1 MSGLLAWLA
10 GVFRPHAGWYAL
22 IAALALTALGVVAI
36 DTVSPFYAS
45 KQLQWVPLA
54 LLVMVVFMLP
64 SPRMLGAIAYP
75 GFLVCLGL
83 LVFVVLPFV
92 PRGLVPRI
100 NGATSWI
107 NLGLMN
113 FQPSEAARVFFVL
126 SLAWYLRFRENH
138 RTLLGLLVPF
148 GIMLVPVVLILKQP
162 DLGVALVFGPTLLVM
177 LIAAGAK
184 LWHLG
189 SIVALG
195 VLAIVLNVAIVF
207 YAPPEVQLLKPHQQM
222 RIKSMVSL
230 AMDDDRYVQDAAY
243 QQDKAMT
250 LIGAGGVMGYGA
262 EAAETIVG
270 FNRLP
275 ERHNDMI
282 FAVVV
287 NRWGLLGAWATL
299 GMYLLLVMSM
309 LTVAARSKEP
319 LARLSCV
326 GFAAMILTPAVINV
340 GMCLGVMPIT
350 GITLPFVSYGG
361 SSLMFSFAIVGLVM
375 NFASRKP
382 RAMSRPSFEFDHADE
397 IFQ

>member
-1 MSGLLAWLA
+1 MNALLAWLSD
-10 GVFRPHAGWYAL
+10 VFRPHAGWYAL
-22 IAALALTALGVVAI
+22 AAALALTAMGVAAI
-36 DTVSPFYAS
+36 DTVSPYYAS
-45 KQLQWVPLA
+45 KQTQWVPLA
-54 LLVMVVFMLP
+54 LIVMVLFMLP
-64 SPRMLGAIAYP
+64 SARLLGAIAYP
-75 GFLVCLGL
+75 GFVFCLIL
-83 LVFVVLPFV
+83 LVFVILPFV

-148 GIMLVPVVLILKQP
+148 GIMLVPVLLILKQP

-195 VLAIVLNVAIVF
+195 VLAIGVNVAIVF
-207 YAPPEVQLLKPHQQM
+207 YAPPDLQLLKPHQQM

-250 LIGAGGVMGYGA
+250 LIGAGGVSGYGRD
-262 EAAETIVG
+262 AAETIVRY
-270 FNRLP
+270 NRLP

-282 FAVVV
+282 FAVIV
-287 NRWGLLGAWATL
+287 NRWGLLGAWAMM

-309 LTVAARSKEP
+309 LTVAARSKDP

-326 GFAAMILTPAVINV
+326 GFASMILTPATINI

-361 SSLMFSFAIVGLVM
+361 SSLLFSFAIVGLVM

-382 RAMSRPSFEFDHADE
+382 RAMARPSFEFDHADA
-397 IFQ
+397 IYQ

>member
-1 MSGLLAWLA
+1 MSALIAWLTD
-10 GVFRPHAGWYAL
+10 VFRPHAGWYAL
-22 IAALALTALGVVAI
+22 GAALALTGLGVLAI
-36 DTVSPFYAS
+36 DTVSPYYAS
-45 KQLQWVPLA
+45 KQMQWVPLA
-54 LLVMVVFMLP
+54 LIVMVMFMLP
-64 SPRMLGAIAYP
+64 GSRTLGVIAYP
-75 GFLVCLGL
+75 GFAVCLLL
-83 LVFVVLPFV
+83 LVFVILPFV

-126 SLAWYLRFRENH
+126 SLAWYLRFRDNH
-138 RTLLGLLVPF
+138 RTLFGLLVPF
-148 GIMLVPVVLILKQP
+148 VIMLVPVALILKQP

-195 VLAIVLNVAIVF
+195 ILAIAVNVAIVF
-207 YAPPEVQLLKPHQQM
+207 YAPPDLQLLKPHQQM

-250 LIGAGGVMGYGA
+250 LIGAGGLSGYGE
-262 EAAETIVG
+262 EAASTIVRY
-270 FNRLP
+270 NRLP

-282 FAVVV
+282 FAVIV
-287 NRWGLLGAWATL
+287 NRWGLLGAWATMGL
-299 GMYLLLVMSM
+299 YLLLVMSM

-326 GFAAMILTPAVINV
+326 GFASMILTPATINI

-361 SSLMFSFAIVGLVM
+361 SSLLFSFAIVGLIM

-382 RAMSRPSFEFDHADE
+382 RKMARPSFEFDHADA
-397 IFQ
+397 IYQ